1 MTLDFC
7 IEVRQV
13 DARLRRMDHVR
24 MLERESIAR
33 ELHDTLLQSLQ
44 ALIMWVEA
52 AAEQLKLDTD
62 PNAGS
67 RLLEQALTIAQ
78 RTAEET
84 RDRIRDLRRE
94 TPQFAFAESLRTVV
108 LRFPLPDYV
117 VREIGAEPL
126 WNAQVKGEAY
136 WIIRE
141 AIANAAR
148 HAKATSISVAICYG
162 LHHIEI
168 EVRDDGCGFDSST
181 IAARDRH
188 ANFGIKGMYERARL
202 IDAELSIV
210 SAMQQ
215 GTTVKLKVPIG
226 TEAEAGHVK
235 PRRQVHDAS
244 VPDLQKESS
253 LGMNAI
259 PS

>member
-1 MTLDFC
+1 
-7 IEVRQV
+7 
-13 DARLRRMDHVR
+13 

-44 ALIMWVEA
+44 GLIMWVDA

-62 PNAGS
+62 PDAGS

-94 TPQFAFAESLRTVV
+94 TPQFAFAESLRMVV
-108 LRFPLPDYV
+108 LHFPMTDYV
-117 VREIGAEPL
+117 VREDGAEPL
-126 WNAQVKGEAY
+126 WNTRVKGEAY
-136 WIIRE
+136 WITRE

-148 HAKATSISVAICYG
+148 HAKAKSISVAICYG
-162 LHHIEI
+162 LHHIDI
-168 EVRDDGCGFDSST
+168 EVRDDGCGSDSLT

-202 IDAELSIV
+202 IDAKLSIL
-210 SAMQQ
+210 SAAHQ
-215 GTTVKLKVPIG
+215 GTTVRLTVPIG
-226 TEAEAGHVK
+226 PAAEARHLLK
-235 PRRQVHDAS
+235 PRQHMHDAH
-244 VPDLQKESS
+244 VYDLQNESS
-253 LGMNAI
+253 LGMKAN